1 MMRRRTAQIGADFS
15 LWPVIMRLL
24 GRPSRAGALRVR
36 VAEIIWTNGLTA
48 TQ

>member
-1 MMRRRTAQIGADFS
+1 MRLRIAEIGADFS

-24 GRPSRAGALRVR
+24 RRPSRAGALRVR
-36 VAEIIWTNGLTA
+36 AAKTIWTNGLTE

>member
-15 LWPVIMRLL
+15 LWSAIMRLL
-24 GRPSRAGALRVR
+24 RRPSRAGALRVR
-36 VAEIIWTNGLTA
+36 VAKTIWTNGLTE